1 MGQGS
6 STVVRLFSFNMSRS
20 FCSHFFPDA
29 YRFANDCCVRF
40 AGISLVVDLT
50 KNTYFC
56 RKLLIMSEIRN
67 RITINPEICHGKP
80 CIRGMRWPVEVII
93 DMLGS
98 GMTTEEI
105 LSDHPELEKEDILA
119 SLNFAK
125 LYLSGHSI
133 KDVA

>member
-1 MGQGS
+1 MIDYKQ
-6 STVVRLFSFNMSRS
+6 
-20 FCSHFFPDA
+20 
-29 YRFANDCCVRF
+29 
-40 AGISLVVDLT
+40 I
-50 KNTYFC
+50 
-56 RKLLIMSEIRN
+56 
-67 RITINPEICHGKP
+67 ITIEPGKRGGKP

-98 GMTTEEI
+98 GMTTEQI
-105 LSDHPELEKEDILA
+105 LEDHKELEKEDILA